1 MRYITAFF
9 MAWGN
14 FLVIPC
20 PCKLWDS
27 RLNRLMLAFLPEI
40 GALIGGTLALLLL
53 AAHALMLPALLTGL
67 LLTYALL
74 RIPGYMHLDGFMDV
88 SDAVMS
94 RRGKEERQR
103 ILKDSRVGAFAVINV
118 VFLILAVFVGFV
130 IREGAGSLLTGVFLI
145 PVVSRS
151 MAGMFV
157 SGLRPMEQSQYA
169 ATAGEPG
176 RRKYVIAILLQMA
189 AWTVGSLLLAGP
201 AGPAVFTA
209 LIPPAVEIGAA
220 SLACAHGV
228 RRLGGMNGDIEG
240 YVICVSEAA
249 AVLTLG
255 ILQL

>member
-40 GALIGGTLALLLL
+40 GALIGGILTLLLL
-53 AAHALMLPALLTGL
+53 AGHALMLPALLMGL
-67 LLTYALL
+67 LLTYALF

-94 RRGKEERQR
+94 RRGLEERQR

-118 VFLILAVFVGFV
+118 LFLILTAFVGFV
-130 IREGAGSLLTGVFLI
+130 IREGTVSLSGAVFLI

-157 SGLRPMEQSQYA
+157 SGLRPLDQSQYA

-176 RRKYVIAILLQMA
+176 RRKYVLAILLQML
-189 AWTVGSLLLAGP
+189 AWTGGCVMLTGRD
-201 AGPAVFTA
+201 FTA

-220 SLACAHGV
+220 SLAAVHGV
-228 RRLGGMNGDIEG
+228 RRLGGMNGDIAG

-255 ILQL
+255 ILHL

>member
-40 GALIGGTLALLLL
+40 GALIGGTLVLLLL
-53 AAHALMLPALLTGL
+53 AAHALLLPALLTGL
-67 LLTYALL
+67 LLTYALF

-94 RRGKEERQR
+94 RRGKVERQR

-176 RRKYVIAILLQMA
+176 RRKYVVAILLQMT
-189 AWTVGSLLLAGP
+189 AWTVGSLLL

-228 RRLGGMNGDIEG
+228 RRLGGMNGEIAG

>member
-14 FLVIPC
+14 FLVI

-189 AWTVGSLLLAGP
+189 AWTVGSP
-201 AGPAVFTA
+201 AGPAVVTA

-228 RRLGGMNGDIEG
+228 RRLGGMNGDIAG